1 MYITEFNII
10 MAKLYLPATAEYYI
24 PVEKLYYRAPVLVI
38 FQSVLL
44 VLLFKRKNNFTS
56 HN

>member
-1 MYITEFNII
+1 MYITESHII
-10 MAKLYLPATAEYYI
+10 MAQLYLQAIAEYYI
-24 PVEKLYYRAPVLVI
+24 LVEKLYYRAPALV
-38 FQSVLL
+38 FSQSVLL